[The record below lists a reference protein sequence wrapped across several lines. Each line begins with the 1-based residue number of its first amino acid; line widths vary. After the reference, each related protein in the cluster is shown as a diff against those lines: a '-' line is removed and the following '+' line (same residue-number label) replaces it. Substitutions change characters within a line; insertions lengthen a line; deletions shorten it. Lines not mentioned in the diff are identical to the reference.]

1 MYYITVTYFS
11 SKAGIAEGFSCF
23 NWPKIYDMFNLL
35 TAGPE
40 YIQFLIFL
48 LPLQVPPFKH
58 VRNKM

>member
-23 NWPKIYDMFNLL
+23 NWPKIDDMFNLL

-40 YIQFLIFL
+40 YIQFLIFYYHFKYHL
-48 LPLQVPPFKH
+48 LNMLE
-58 VRNKM
+58 